1 MSPIDQVYQSSSNPN
16 ERIWPLTFLG
26 LFSVSSF
33 FKVFSHSTISIF
45 FAPAKITWKPKT
57 PFRVK
62 TFMWLLANKRVDT
75 KAILHKRRTYK
86 AINPDVGVMC
96 KESEAQIDHLFSFI
110 AQLPEVCGIDR
121 LSLLDQLGPIL

>member
-1 MSPIDQVYQSSSNPN
+1 MPPIDQVYQSSSNPN

-26 LFSVSSF
+26 LFLVSSF

-62 TFMWLLANKRVDT
+62 AFMWLLANKRVDT

-96 KESEAQIDHLFSFI
+96 KESEALIIFFH
-110 AQLPEVCGIDR
+110 
-121 LSLLDQLGPIL
+121 SLLNCLRFVA